1 MNPCVLTGWRKVQC
15 RRLSKILVSQFSD
28 FCKVLSLVQS
38 HISASQ
44 FNMFSRKRSCLPVVR
59 RRTEGNW
66 GPMTGTHWA
75 KVNIA
80 FGQDDRTQR
89 VSPRKSFPAE
99 QNPASSGSLGW
110 GWGVNKAEPTRNLVG
125 PGHLPPDLAT
135 PFASY
140 SSIV

>member
-1 MNPCVLTGWRKVQC
+1 MQC

-28 FCKVLSLVQS
+28 SYKVISLVQS

-59 RRTEGNW
+59 RHTEGNW

-75 KVNIA
+75 KVSIA
-80 FGQDDRTQR
+80 FGQDDRTLR

-99 QNPASSGSLGW
+99 QNPAGV
-110 GWGVNKAEPTRNLVG
+110 GVNKAEPTRNLVG

-135 PFASY
+135 PFAAY